1 MFLLGS
7 SFQVSI
13 EASARLVELYEAVAR
28 ALDVAPWEVRLTAS
42 TSYLISCSGGRLILK
57 PYQWRGFRFNAPC
70 FFLLYWLYFYP
81 PVMQCSCCPR
91 CFGCSLRRRQDTGSS
106 RHQGGE
112 TCCLSV
118 ASAMSKA
125 VVRCSRESLVQE
137 TDVMALR
144 CTGCFLETLAGMMK
158 FVSRLH

>member
-42 TSYLISCSGGRLILK
+42 TSYLISCTGGRLNLK

-70 FFLLYWLYFYP
+70 FFCYIGCISTHQQCNALAAQGVLDVASDGDRTLEALGIKEGRHVVCRLL
-81 PVMQCSCCPR
+81 VRCPKPS
-91 CFGCSLRRRQDTGSS
+91 FGAPGNLWCRRR
-106 RHQGGE
+106 
-112 TCCLSV
+112 
-118 ASAMSKA
+118 M
-125 VVRCSRESLVQE
+125 
-137 TDVMALR
+137 
-144 CTGCFLETLAGMMK
+144 
-158 FVSRLH
+158 